1 VPTNRLIDLLG
12 WGGAAAVLVA
22 YGLVSAG
29 RLSGRSGVYQLLNAG
44 GSVLL
49 MINTYYY
56 RAYPST
62 FVNVLWL
69 GIAAYA
75 LWAGNKGNKRGE
87 RSAS

>member
-1 VPTNRLIDLLG
+1 MNSELIDLLG

-29 RLSGRSGVYQLLNAG
+29 RVTGRSGFYQVLNAV
-44 GSVLL
+44 GSALL
-49 MINTYYY
+49 MVNTYYY

-69 GIAAYA
+69 GIAVYA
-75 LWAGNKGNKRGE
+75 LARTGRRREGGQGG
-87 RSAS
+87 

>member
-1 VPTNRLIDLLG
+1 MPTNLVIDLLG

-22 YGLVSAG
+22 YGLVSAS
-29 RLSGRSGVYQLLNAG
+29 RVSGRSASYQLLNAV

-49 MINTYYY
+49 MLNTYYY

-69 GIAAYA
+69 GIAVYA
-75 LWAGNKGNKRGE
+75 LAR
-87 RSAS
+87 ASRRREGGQGG

>member
-1 VPTNRLIDLLG
+1 MPTHVLVDVLG

-22 YGLVSAG
+22 YGMVSAG
-29 RLSGRSGVYQLLNAG
+29 RVTGRSAFYQILNAV
-44 GSVLL
+44 GSALL

-56 RAYPST
+56 RAYPSA

-75 LWAGNKGNKRGE
+75 LTRGKRGAGRE
-87 RSAS
+87 KREPS

>member
-1 VPTNRLIDLLG
+1 MPANTLIDALG

-29 RLSGRSGVYQLLNAG
+29 RVSGRAASYQLLNAV
-44 GSVLL
+44 GSALL

-75 LWAGNKGNKRGE
+75 LMAAKNGVRRE
-87 RSAS
+87 R

>member
-1 VPTNRLIDLLG
+1 VPTNLLIDLLG
-12 WGGAAAVLVA
+12 WGGAAGVLVA
-22 YGLVSAG
+22 YGMVSAG
-29 RLSGRSGVYQLLNAG
+29 RLTGRSGAYQLLNAA

-69 GIAAYA
+69 GIAMYA
-75 LWAGNKGNKRGE
+75 LARGE
-87 RSAS
+87 RPARET

>member
-1 VPTNRLIDLLG
+1 MPTNLEIDLLG
-12 WGGAAAVLVA
+12 WGGAAAVLIA
-22 YGLVSAG
+22 YAMVSAG

-44 GSVLL
+44 GSTLL

-69 GIAAYA
+69 GIAIYA
-75 LWAGNKGNKRGE
+75 LARVRKARE
-87 RSAS
+87 M

>member
-1 VPTNRLIDLLG
+1 MNLSVAVIVDGLG
-12 WGGAAAVLVA
+12 WLGAAAVLIA

-29 RLSGRSGVYQLLNAG
+29 RVRGRSLPYQLLNAV

-69 GIAAYA
+69 AIAVYSLVSARQRM
-75 LWAGNKGNKRGE
+75 RGE
-87 RSAS
+87 R

>member
-1 VPTNRLIDLLG
+1 VPTNLLIDSLG

-22 YGLVSAG
+22 YGMVSAG
-29 RLSGRSGVYQLLNAG
+29 RLSGRSGVYQLLNAA
-44 GSVLL
+44 GSALL

-75 LWAGNKGNKRGE
+75 LTRPVRAAGSGKRE
-87 RSAS
+87 AP

>member
-1 VPTNRLIDLLG
+1 MKPIDLLG

-22 YGLVSAG
+22 YGLVTAG
-29 RLSGRSGVYQLLNAG
+29 RATGRSAFYQVLNAV
-44 GSVLL
+44 GSALL
-49 MINTYYY
+49 MVNTYYY

-75 LWAGNKGNKRGE
+75 LTRGKRDAGSGKR
-87 RSAS
+87 RAT